1 MKYENVLLRGILFF
15 MERDELFWFV
25 DKADAGIE
33 DLLKTEDI
41 IRIEIIDQPILAR
54 VISKNDSVINN
65 IYVRKDMGAL
75 LDSPDFSIS
84 ADAAGQHT
92 VLENS
97 GRLGDDP
104 GPLLNAVINAAIGL
118 KAFFADNNE
127 KIDLESIDANTEGI
141 LFTLKNEE
149 MTLKKVTGRN
159 RPDLLCF
166 GLFGAGYGRPYD
178 DELMQSLF
186 SDFRSLEEK
195 TQDAE
200 AGDLE
205 MMNELALLYANGDD
219 ETDPDPEK
227 AIYWFKK
234 LADENESTGMFN
246 LGLYYARGLGVK
258 QDLSKAVYW
267 MKQASENGDEDG
279 AAHAQVYEKALE
291 DKLKA
296 EAGDPQAQAEYAR
309 FLMDIVKKM
318 NQGGPDDFAESVQ
331 WAEKSALQGNPDGMW
346 ILALAY
352 EHGRGVD
359 QDTDKANELY
369 KKGAELGHAPSMN
382 SLACAY
388 IHEETDGKTKEDA
401 FELFKKAA
409 EMGNVDAMRNLG
421 RCYQY
426 EEGTDYN
433 MKEAVFWYEKYLEH
447 RNDDDLARKVM
458 VYKTLP
464 DFDDDEFG

>member
-1 MKYENVLLRGILFF
+1 
-15 MERDELFWFV
+15 
-25 DKADAGIE
+25 
-33 DLLKTEDI
+33 
-41 IRIEIIDQPILAR
+41 
-54 VISKNDSVINN
+54 
-65 IYVRKDMGAL
+65 
-75 LDSPDFSIS
+75 
-84 ADAAGQHT
+84 
-92 VLENS
+92 
-97 GRLGDDP
+97 
-104 GPLLNAVINAAIGL
+104 
-118 KAFFADNNE
+118 
-127 KIDLESIDANTEGI
+127 
-141 LFTLKNEE
+141 
-149 MTLKKVTGRN
+149 
-159 RPDLLCF
+159 
-166 GLFGAGYGRPYD
+166 
-178 DELMQSLF
+178 
-186 SDFRSLEEK
+186 
-195 TQDAE
+195 
-200 AGDLE
+200 
-205 MMNELALLYANGDD
+205 
-219 ETDPDPEK
+219 
-227 AIYWFKK
+227 
-234 LADENESTGMFN
+234 MFN

-331 WAEKSALQGNPDGMW
+331 WAEKSADQGNPDGMW

-382 SLACAY
+382 SLAYAY
-388 IHEETDGKTKEDA
+388 ILEETDGKTKEDA

-409 EMGNVDAMRNLG
+409 EMGNVDAMKNLG

-447 RNDDDLARKVM
+447 RNDDDLERKVM

-464 DFDDDEFG
+464 DFEDDDDEFEK